1 MTKTSKQKEES
12 FLEIFVKT
20 INPMNMEDKL
30 EKIKKSIVDC
40 EILLRKLDK
49 KSKILTLNI
58 DTSIMTYKKQQ

>member
-1 MTKTSKQKEES
+1 
-12 FLEIFVKT
+12 
-20 INPMNMEDKL
+20 MNMEDKL
-30 EKIKKSIVDC
+30 EKLKKNIVDC